1 MYNQAASGS
10 MDAFLTMMASAR
22 RQNQEENLQTCNL
35 VEAPFD
41 CIQKDLSAIRIHVQ
55 AAATIPAFCL
65 SSSVPRTDD
74 SNVIAKLVDRPK
86 TLDVVWKEYVSGING
101 TKPASEYTQEDIR
114 ANATKHCRRNAFWQV
129 VSGWVRAGK
138 TPEQAINK
146 IYSVYGHK
154 NQTQKS

>member
-1 MYNQAASGS
+1 M
-10 MDAFLTMMASAR
+10 
-22 RQNQEENLQTCNL
+22 
-35 VEAPFD
+35 
-41 CIQKDLSAIRIHVQ
+41 
-55 AAATIPAFCL
+55 
-65 SSSVPRTDD
+65 PRTDD
-74 SNVIAKLVDRPK
+74 SNVIAILVDRPK

-154 NQTQKS
+154 KLITEILKLMAHDKKQGGNSQLMI